1 MTPTSSGRIYQS
13 SDLSG
18 RGRKEFIE
26 AAQRGPTTLRTPE
39 GESLVMLRAADL
51 EHLAAMRDHALNFL
65 MLDNAMSRPREQR
78 RAADFGGWAF
88 VASLDDDQ
96 LAEFHAEVN
105 DVLIRAGS
113 GQAISLVDA
122 LLDAW
127 RLTASLMAD
136 PTSRGILEED
146 EMDLGDWS
154 EAAPDD
160 WGASGEA

>member
-1 MTPTSSGRIYQS
+1 MMATHNGRIYQT

-39 GESLVMLRAADL
+39 GESLVMLPAADL
-51 EHLAAMRDHALNFL
+51 EHLAGMRDHALNFL

-88 VASLDDDQ
+88 VASLDDAQ
-96 LAEFHAEVN
+96 LAEFHSEIN
-105 DVLIRAGS
+105 DALIRAGS
-113 GQAISLVDA
+113 GQAFSVVDD
-122 LLDAW
+122 LLDQW

-136 PTSRGILEED
+136 PVSRGILEGS
-146 EMDLGDWS
+146 MDVEDWS
-154 EAAPDD
+154 EVSPDD
-160 WGASGEA
+160 WATAQGA